1 MICNA
6 RRCRLGGLFKSSDS
20 GRTDLNSDSLRVT
33 SSRRLLD
40 AVLLQKISNL
50 NTSIPHIPNG
60 SVLFSSNII

>member
-33 SSRRLLD
+33 SSRRLLNT
-40 AVLLQKISNL
+40 VLLQKISNL
-50 NTSIPHIPNG
+50 STSISNKSNS
-60 SVLFSSNII
+60 SVLFGADVI